1 MGLTQYLFGC
11 LALISPLV
19 TTSCLKP
26 GQNSKIKHK
35 FGETNRADADV
46 VACVYDEK
54 ASENKVADQYLKA
67 IATEIASHNPNT
79 FKGKFAI
86 ENICTYYQTSR
97 EVNAYATL
105 KENMIHFNSGLINAA
120 GSDSEI
126 AAIMAHELAHLTMQ
140 SEHLEAAPE
149 LLLNPEWQKLSK
161 DSHEKGA
168 AINKEIG
175 QLNAILFPQHDA
187 LNLVEQKLIA
197 KWSVDQKK
205 RGKDLGWKRRDLVSM
220 LSNTPNAKMSHR
232 DLPIFPGYRTVR
244 FSDGTISADGSV
256 APIRP
261 NPDSKVD
268 INVEIAEYQKN
279 AEAFAAE
286 IKKSFPAEVDA
297 LYQQYDKLRPLEKQI
312 DELWSRLQSLR
323 AEMEE
328 ASARLDPKGVRY
340 NWREQE
346 ADEVGLEI
354 YLRAGFKWSDF
365 PWLHAKG
372 LKPDEMERCRKDHIE
387 KNVEPKRGDDTH
399 PENCWR
405 VFDIMVTEARFHKE
419 DYAPFVNNS
428 KVSIADSK
436 LSEIK
441 RK

>member
-1 MGLTQYLFGC
+1 
-11 LALISPLV
+11 
-19 TTSCLKP
+19 
-26 GQNSKIKHK
+26 
-35 FGETNRADADV
+35 
-46 VACVYDEK
+46 
-54 ASENKVADQYLKA
+54 
-67 IATEIASHNPNT
+67 
-79 FKGKFAI
+79 
-86 ENICTYYQTSR
+86 
-97 EVNAYATL
+97 
-105 KENMIHFNSGLINAA
+105 
-120 GSDSEI
+120 
-126 AAIMAHELAHLTMQ
+126 
-140 SEHLEAAPE
+140 
-149 LLLNPEWQKLSK
+149 
-161 DSHEKGA
+161 
-168 AINKEIG
+168 
-175 QLNAILFPQHDA
+175 
-187 LNLVEQKLIA
+187 
-197 KWSVDQKK
+197 
-205 RGKDLGWKRRDLVSM
+205 
-220 LSNTPNAKMSHR
+220 
-232 DLPIFPGYRTVR
+232 
-244 FSDGTISADGSV
+244 
-256 APIRP
+256 
-261 NPDSKVD
+261 VD
-268 INVEIAEYQKN
+268 INVEITEYQKN

-286 IKKSFPAEVDA
+286 IKKAFPAEVDA

-312 DELWSRLQSLR
+312 DELWSRLKSLR

-387 KNVEPKRGDDTH
+387 KNVEPTRGDDTH

-419 DYAPFVNNS
+419 DYAAFVNNS

>member
-1 MGLTQYLFGC
+1 MRLTQYLFGC
-11 LALISPLV
+11 LATLSPLV
-19 TTSCLKP
+19 ATSCLKP

-67 IATEIASHNPNT
+67 IATEIATHNPNT

-86 ENICTYYQTSR
+86 ENICTYYKTDQK
-97 EVNAYATL
+97 VNAYAYM
-105 KENMIHFNSGLINAA
+105 KQNSIHFYSGLINVA

-126 AAIMAHELAHLTMQ
+126 AAAMAHELAHLTMH

-149 LLLNPEWQKLSK
+149 LLLNPEWQKLTK
-161 DSHEKGA
+161 DSHEKRA
-168 AINKEIG
+168 ALNKEVA
-175 QLNAILFPQHDA
+175 QLNAIFVTQDNA
-187 LNLVEQKLIA
+187 LNLAEQKLIA
-197 KWSVDQKK
+197 KWSADQKE
-205 RGKDLGWKRRDLVSM
+205 RGKDLGGKRWNLNFFID
-220 LSNTPNAKMSHR
+220 
-232 DLPIFPGYRTVR
+232 DLPIFPGYRTVGL
-244 FSDGTISADGSV
+244 SDGTISPDGTI
-256 APIRP
+256 APIVP
-261 NPDSKVD
+261 IVPSSEPELD
-268 INVEIAEYQKN
+268 INVEIAKYKKN

-286 IKKSFPAEVDA
+286 IKKAFPVETNA
-297 LYQQYDKLRPLEKQI
+297 LYQQYERLSSLKKQR
-312 DELWSRLQSLR
+312 DESRSRLENIG

-328 ASARLDPKGVRY
+328 ASARLDPKGQRH
-340 NWREQE
+340 NWMEEE

-365 PWLHAKG
+365 PWLHAKQ
-372 LKPDEMERCRKDHIE
+372 LKPDEMERCRKNHIE
-387 KNVEPKRGDDTH
+387 KNVEPKRGDGTH